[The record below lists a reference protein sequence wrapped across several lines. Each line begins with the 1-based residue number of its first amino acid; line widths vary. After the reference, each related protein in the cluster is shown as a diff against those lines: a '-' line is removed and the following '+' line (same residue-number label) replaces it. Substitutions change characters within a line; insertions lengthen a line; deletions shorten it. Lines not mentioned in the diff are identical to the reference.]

1 MIMSMMMMMIMIM
14 IMIDD
19 HQWYA
24 KLCQVLFWSNAWE
37 QQQLGASNNASTEDS
52 IGADADADDA
62 EDEDGAEGD
71 SDHVN
76 IYHEAW

>member
-37 QQQLGASNNASTEDS
+37 QQQLGASNDTSAEIN
-52 IGADADADDA
+52 IGADADDA

-76 IYHEAW
+76 IYHDSE